1 MVAGDKSE
9 AKLDSINED
18 CSDKTVQRISPKLDL
33 LEPLKSN
40 RDKILSVL
48 KVTSDEKDEKDT
60 TSILDTLVTKEDFR
74 LKEDANEVTSSSIKE
89 GLLTIKDVLA
99 SFGLEE
105 GAEPFS
111 IPSILS
117 QMFRMIKN
125 ISPPNNPGTS
135 DDAYSIQVKPC
146 FFQLR
151 GITGV
156 FACTCGCG
164 TELQANAVPPTF

>member
-18 CSDKTVQRISPKLDL
+18 CSDKSVQRISPKLDL

-40 RDKILSVL
+40 TDKILSVL

-105 GAEPFS
+105 GAEPNPF
-111 IPSILS
+111 PSLA
-117 QMFRMIKN
+117 FFLK
-125 ISPPNNPGTS
+125 
-135 DDAYSIQVKPC
+135 C
-146 FFQLR
+146 F
-151 GITGV
+151 
-156 FACTCGCG
+156 A
-164 TELQANAVPPTF
+164 